1 MSDLFFAG
9 RAVLRLVIGG
19 IELVG
24 LAADSR
30 VLREITRSKVTITY

>member
-1 MSDLFFAG
+1 MWDLFLAG

-19 IELVG
+19 IEFAG
-24 LAADSR
+24 LAADSK

>member
-1 MSDLFFAG
+1 MRDLFFAG
-9 RAVLRLVIGG
+9 RAVLRLVFGG
-19 IELVG
+19 IEFAW